1 MVHVLHTM
9 APIMAATSLSRA
21 MNQSEMMFQEG
32 AKMYSHEEGV
42 IVVSTTCMDSKN
54 KN

>member
-1 MVHVLHTM
+1 MVHVLHAM
-9 APIMAATSLSRA
+9 VPIMAATSVSRA
-21 MNQSEMMFQEG
+21 MNQSEMKFQED

-42 IVVSTTCMDSKN
+42 KVVSTTCMDSEN